1 MLTKTL
7 LRTVSTHRE
16 QLIKAIE
23 QSGLLI
29 VREVHGLF
37 KNNEDFVFP
46 HIILTLTLK
55 GSARAMYDMRVITHK
70 KNDLAIIMPGHI
82 MHPIDCTDDFV
93 YAVLFIS
100 PKMFD
105 DLRFHTF
112 SHDYEKFNYAP
123 ICSLTDEQAA
133 DILCPRVPEH
143 LRDVARKLIA
153 LWDRPIIE
161 IEGIYPLIEGLKS
174 QGYGIYLLS
183 NASCRQPDYWQ
194 RVPAAKF
201 FDGTLISYSVKLIK
215 PMLEIY
221 EKFFE
226 TFGLRREECFFID
239 DSPANIE
246 AGLYVGMP
254 GVVFHNDIKRLRRQL
269 RAAGVM
275 VKEG

>member
-1 MLTKTL
+1 MIKNIVFDMGNVVIRFDPDAFIERFGVSGEDKKTL
-7 LRTVSTHRE
+7 LLEIFR
-16 QLIKAIE
+16 
-23 QSGLLI
+23 
-29 VREVHGLF
+29 
-37 KNNEDFVFP
+37 
-46 HIILTLTLK
+46 
-55 GSARAMYDMRVITHK
+55 
-70 KNDLAIIMPGHI
+70 
-82 MHPIDCTDDFV
+82 
-93 YAVLFIS
+93 S
-100 PKMFD
+100 PEWVMMD
-105 DLRFHTF
+105 RGR
-112 SHDYEKFNYAP
+112 
-123 ICSLTDEQAA
+123 LTDEQCA
-133 DILCPRVPEH
+133 DVLCPRVPEH

-161 IEGIYPLIEGLKS
+161 IEGIYPLIEELKGL
-174 QGYGIYLLS
+174 GYSIYLLS

-215 PMLEIY
+215 PMPEIY

>member
-1 MLTKTL
+1 MIKNIVFDMGNVVIRFDPDAFIERFGVSGDDKKTL
-7 LRTVSTHRE
+7 LLEIFR
-16 QLIKAIE
+16 
-23 QSGLLI
+23 
-29 VREVHGLF
+29 
-37 KNNEDFVFP
+37 
-46 HIILTLTLK
+46 
-55 GSARAMYDMRVITHK
+55 
-70 KNDLAIIMPGHI
+70 
-82 MHPIDCTDDFV
+82 
-93 YAVLFIS
+93 S
-100 PKMFD
+100 PEWVMMD
-105 DLRFHTF
+105 RGR
-112 SHDYEKFNYAP
+112 
-123 ICSLTDEQAA
+123 LTDEQAA

-161 IEGIYPLIEGLKS
+161 IEGIYPLIEELKGL
-174 QGYGIYLLS
+174 GYSIYLLS

-201 FDGTLISYSVKLIK
+201 FDGTLSSYSVKLIK
-215 PMLEIY
+215 PMPEIY

-246 AGLYVGMP
+246 AGLYIGMP

>member
-1 MLTKTL
+1 MIKNIVFDMGNVVIRFDPDAFIERFGVSGEDKKTL
-7 LRTVSTHRE
+7 LLEIFR
-16 QLIKAIE
+16 
-23 QSGLLI
+23 
-29 VREVHGLF
+29 
-37 KNNEDFVFP
+37 
-46 HIILTLTLK
+46 
-55 GSARAMYDMRVITHK
+55 
-70 KNDLAIIMPGHI
+70 
-82 MHPIDCTDDFV
+82 
-93 YAVLFIS
+93 S
-100 PKMFD
+100 PEWVMMD
-105 DLRFHTF
+105 RGR
-112 SHDYEKFNYAP
+112 
-123 ICSLTDEQAA
+123 LTDEQCA
-133 DILCPRVPEH
+133 DVLCPRVPEH

-161 IEGIYPLIEGLKS
+161 IEGIYPLIEELKGL
-174 QGYGIYLLS
+174 GYSIYLLS

-194 RVPAAKF
+194 RIPAAKF

-215 PMLEIY
+215 PMPEIY

>member
-1 MLTKTL
+1 MIKNIVFDMGNVVIRFDPDAFIERFGVSGEDKKTL
-7 LRTVSTHRE
+7 LLEIFR
-16 QLIKAIE
+16 
-23 QSGLLI
+23 
-29 VREVHGLF
+29 
-37 KNNEDFVFP
+37 
-46 HIILTLTLK
+46 
-55 GSARAMYDMRVITHK
+55 
-70 KNDLAIIMPGHI
+70 
-82 MHPIDCTDDFV
+82 
-93 YAVLFIS
+93 S
-100 PKMFD
+100 PEWVMMD
-105 DLRFHTF
+105 RGR
-112 SHDYEKFNYAP
+112 
-123 ICSLTDEQAA
+123 LTDEQCA
-133 DILCPRVPEH
+133 DVLCPRVPEH

-161 IEGIYPLIEGLKS
+161 IEGIYPLIEELKGL
-174 QGYGIYLLS
+174 GYSIYLLS

-215 PMLEIY
+215 PMPEIY

-226 TFGLRREECFFID
+226 TFGLKREECFFID

>member
-1 MLTKTL
+1 MIKNIVFDMGNVVIRFDPDAFIERFGVGGEDKKTL
-7 LRTVSTHRE
+7 LLEIFR
-16 QLIKAIE
+16 
-23 QSGLLI
+23 
-29 VREVHGLF
+29 
-37 KNNEDFVFP
+37 
-46 HIILTLTLK
+46 
-55 GSARAMYDMRVITHK
+55 
-70 KNDLAIIMPGHI
+70 
-82 MHPIDCTDDFV
+82 
-93 YAVLFIS
+93 S
-100 PKMFD
+100 PEWVMMD
-105 DLRFHTF
+105 RGR
-112 SHDYEKFNYAP
+112 
-123 ICSLTDEQAA
+123 LTDEQCA
-133 DILCPRVPEH
+133 DVLCPRVPEH

-161 IEGIYPLIEGLKS
+161 IEGIYPLIEELKGL
-174 QGYGIYLLS
+174 GYSIYLLS

-215 PMLEIY
+215 PMPEIY

-226 TFGLRREECFFID
+226 TFGLKREECFFID

-275 VKEG
+275 VEEG